1 MSRLDLLLLSMV
13 AIWGTNFSLVKVALR
28 DFPELAF
35 NAFRLVI
42 ASTIFLTALWWQQS
56 RARANGTP
64 PAPRLVSADW
74 ARLVFLGV
82 VGHCLYQFLFLGGV
96 KRTSVGNGSLIL
108 GTTPV
113 VVALLTSIAG
123 HERVPPLKWLG
134 AAISFLGLYIVVG
147 QKVEWSA
154 GGHLGDLLVFASTIC
169 WATYSVAS
177 VPLLRRHSP
186 LVVTGYSISIGAA
199 LYTLVSVP
207 ALVSV
212 DWGAISLL
220 SWVLMATSAV
230 FALAFAYLIWYTSVQ
245 RAGSTRTAAW
255 SNVTPV
261 VAMGI
266 AAVWL
271 GEPIALNQVLGS
283 LAIFT
288 GLFITRRA

>member
-1 MSRLDLLLLSMV
+1 
-13 AIWGTNFSLVKVALR
+13 
-28 DFPELAF
+28 
-35 NAFRLVI
+35 
-42 ASTIFLTALWWQQS
+42 
-56 RARANGTP
+56 
-64 PAPRLVSADW
+64 
-74 ARLVFLGV
+74 
-82 VGHCLYQFLFLGGV
+82 
-96 KRTSVGNGSLIL
+96 
-108 GTTPV
+108 
-113 VVALLTSIAG
+113 
-123 HERVPPLKWLG
+123 
-134 AAISFLGLYIVVG
+134 
-147 QKVEWSA
+147 VEWSA
-154 GGHLGDLLVFASTIC
+154 GRHLGDLLVFASTIC

-212 DWGAISLL
+212 DWRAISLL

>member
-1 MSRLDLLLLSMV
+1 MV

-42 ASTIFLTALWWQQS
+42 ASAIFLGALWWQQS
-56 RARANGTP
+56 RAAAAGT
-64 PAPRLVSADW
+64 APRPSLTRTDW

-82 VGHCLYQFLFLGGV
+82 VGHFLYQFLFLGGV

-113 VVALLTSIAG
+113 VVALLTSLAG

-134 AAISFLGLYIVVG
+134 AAVSFVGLYIVVG
-147 QKVEWSA
+147 QKVDWSA
-154 GGHLGDLLVFASTIC
+154 SGHLGDLLVFASTVC

-177 VPLLRRHSP
+177 VPLLRTHSP

-199 LYTLVSVP
+199 LYTVVSLP
-207 ALVSV
+207 TLLQV

-220 SWVLMATSAV
+220 SWSLMTASAV

-261 VAMGI
+261 VAMCI

-271 GEPIALNQVLGS
+271 GEPIAINQVIGS

>member
-1 MSRLDLLLLSMV
+1 VSRLDLLLLSMV
-13 AIWGTNFSLVKVALR
+13 TIWGTNFSLVKVALR

-35 NAFRLVI
+35 NALRLAI
-42 ASTIFLTALWWQQS
+42 ASTIFLAALWWQQT
-56 RARANGTP
+56 RARAAGTP
-64 PAPRLVSADW
+64 PPPPLARADW
-74 ARLVFLGV
+74 ARLVFLGL

-134 AAISFLGLYIVVG
+134 AAISFLGLAIVVG

-154 GGHLGDLLVFASTIC
+154 SGHLGDLLVFASTLC

-177 VPLLRRHSP
+177 VPLLRTHSP

-199 LYTLVSVP
+199 LYTVVSLP
-207 ALVSV
+207 TLLRV
-212 DWGAISLL
+212 DWGAISVR
-220 SWVLMATSAV
+220 SWFLMTASAV

-261 VAMGI
+261 VAMAI

-283 LAIFT
+283 LAIFF
-288 GLFITRRA
+288 GLFTTRRA

>member
-1 MSRLDLLLLSMV
+1 MV
-13 AIWGTNFSLVKVALR
+13 AIWGANFSLVKVALR

-42 ASTIFLTALWWQQS
+42 ASTIFLGALWWQQS
-56 RARANGTP
+56 RAAADGTSLRP
-64 PAPRLVSADW
+64 SLTRTDW

-82 VGHCLYQFLFLGGV
+82 VGHFLYQFLFLGGV

-113 VVALLTSIAG
+113 VVALLTSLAG

-134 AAISFLGLYIVVG
+134 AAISFVGLYIVVG
-147 QKVEWSA
+147 QKLDWSA
-154 GGHLGDLLVFASTIC
+154 SGHLGDLLVFASTVC

-177 VPLLRRHSP
+177 VPLLKTHSP

-199 LYTLVSVP
+199 LYTVVSLP
-207 ALVSV
+207 TLLRV

-220 SWVLMATSAV
+220 SWSLMTASAV

-261 VAMGI
+261 VAMCI

-271 GEPIALNQVLGS
+271 GEPIAINQVIGS

-288 GLFITRRA
+288 GLIITRRA